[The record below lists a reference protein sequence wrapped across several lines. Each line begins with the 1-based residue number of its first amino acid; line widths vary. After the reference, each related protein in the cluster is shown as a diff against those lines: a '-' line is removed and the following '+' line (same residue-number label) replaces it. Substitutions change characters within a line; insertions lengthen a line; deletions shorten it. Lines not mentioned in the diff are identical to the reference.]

1 VNEVS
6 VVKFFYRDFY
16 LKERLVVFKCALRVP
31 YYETMDKLNKW
42 KDPQLM
48 VSVEEIYSTLT
59 LREIMPNR
67 ARKETIV
74 LDKVDGLREA
84 HKKLEE

>member
-1 VNEVS
+1 
-6 VVKFFYRDFY
+6 
-16 LKERLVVFKCALRVP
+16 
-31 YYETMDKLNKW
+31 
-42 KDPQLM
+42 M